1 LTWLVL
7 SALLLLPAT
16 PAQTVSGSP
25 ANDPWAQVDE
35 ILKHVVPPTFPAR
48 ECAITKHGAK
58 PGQDASRAIAKAID
72 TCHKKGGGRVVVPA
86 GTWDTGPIRLQSRI
100 DLHVAKGA
108 TLRFSRDPKRYLPL
122 VRTRWEGMDLMNYS
136 PLVYAP
142 DVTDVAI
149 TGEGTLDGNAGPG
162 HWWPWK
168 ASTGP
173 ASQKPARDR
182 LMQQVDD
189 GVPTEQRLHGEGS
202 YLRPT
207 FIEPY
212 KARNVLVEDVT
223 IVNAPFWVIHPTFS
237 TNVTVRRVKII
248 SHGPNNDGVDPE
260 SSRYVLIEDS
270 LFDTGDDC
278 IALKSGRNG
287 DGRREVIPV
296 EDVVIRRNRMKAGHG
311 GITIGSEITG
321 GARRVFAEKN
331 HLDSPDLERGLR
343 IKTNLR
349 RGGVVEGV
357 YVRDTTIGTVQLAP
371 IEIDLRYANETG
383 THVPQVRNVV
393 VERMT
398 SEKSDHGLFVR
409 GVAEAPITGVMV
421 RDSRFRGV
429 GKGTVI
435 EGTVD
440 LTLSGT
446 TIEAVPGETK

>member
-1 LTWLVL
+1 VTWLVL
-7 SALLLLPAT
+7 AVLLVVPQAAPA
-16 PAQTVSGSP
+16 S
-25 ANDPWAQVDE
+25 DPWLQVDE
-35 ILKHVVPPTFPAR
+35 ILKNVVPPTFPAR
-48 ECAITKHGAK
+48 ECAITAHGAK
-58 PGQDASRAIAKAID
+58 AGQDASRAIAKAID

-86 GTWDTGPIRLQSRI
+86 GTWDTGPIHLRSRI

-136 PLVYAP
+136 PLVYAA
-142 DVTDVAI
+142 DVTDVAVS
-149 TGEGTLDGNAGPG
+149 GEGTLDGQAGPE

-173 ASQKPARDR
+173 SSQKPARDR

-189 GVPTEQRLHGEGS
+189 GVPVEHRLHGEGS

-207 FIEPY
+207 FVEPY
-212 KARNVLVEDVT
+212 RAKNVLIEDVT

-237 TNVTVRRVKII
+237 TNVTVRRVKIV

-287 DGRREVIPV
+287 DGRREVVPV

-371 IEIDLRYANETG
+371 IEIDLRYADETG
-383 THVPQVRNVV
+383 AFPPAVRDVV

-409 GVAEAPITGVMV
+409 GVPGVPLTGIVV
-421 RDSRFRGV
+421 ADSRFRGV
-429 GKGTVI
+429 AKGHVI

-440 LTLSGT
+440 LRLAGT
-446 TIEAVPGETK
+446 TLEAAAKESE